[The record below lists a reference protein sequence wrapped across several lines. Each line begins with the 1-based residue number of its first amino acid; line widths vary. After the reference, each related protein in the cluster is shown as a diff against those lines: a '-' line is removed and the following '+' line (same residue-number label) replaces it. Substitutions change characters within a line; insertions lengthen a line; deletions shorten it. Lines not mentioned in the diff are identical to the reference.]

1 MNISAIIGFLSG
13 IATMIV
19 RFMDWLHDK
28 NLVESGKAQQQ
39 LSDLKGQI
47 HDVQIAMAAREA
59 VRADIL
65 TNDGKLPVNDPFRR
79 D

>member
-1 MNISAIIGFLSG
+1 MSLTAIIGFLSG
-13 IATMIV
+13 VATMIV
-19 RFMDWLHDK
+19 KFMDWLHDK

-39 LSDLKGQI
+39 LNDLRGQI
-47 HDVQIAMAAREA
+47 YDVQIAMAAREA

-65 TNDGKLPVNDPFRR
+65 SNDGKLPDNDPFRR

>member
-1 MNISAIIGFLSG
+1 MTISALIGFLSG

-39 LSDLKGQI
+39 LNDLRGQI

-65 TNDGKLPVNDPFRR
+65 VNDGKLPINDPFRR

>member
-13 IATMIV
+13 IATMVV

-39 LSDLKGQI
+39 LEDLRGQI

>member
-1 MNISAIIGFLSG
+1 MSLTAIIGFLSG
-13 IATMIV
+13 VASMIV
-19 RFMDWLHDK
+19 KFMDWLHDK

-39 LSDLKGQI
+39 LNDLRGQI

-65 TNDGKLPVNDPFRR
+65 VNDGKLPINDPFRR

>member
-1 MNISAIIGFLSG
+1 MNFTAIISLLSG
-13 IATMIV
+13 LASMV
-19 RFMDWLHDK
+19 VKFLDWLHEK
-28 NLVESGKAQQQ
+28 KLVESGKAQQQ
-39 LSDLKGQI
+39 LNDLRGQI

-65 TNDGKLPVNDPFRR
+65 SNDGKLPDNDPFRR

>member
-39 LSDLKGQI
+39 LSDLRGQI

>member
-1 MNISAIIGFLSG
+1 MNISSIIGFLSG

-19 RFMDWLHDK
+19 RFMGWLHDK
-28 NLVESGKAQQQ
+28 NLVESGKAQQR
-39 LSDLKGQI
+39 LEDLRGQI

-65 TNDGKLPVNDPFRR
+65 SNDGKLPVNDPFRR

>member
-1 MNISAIIGFLSG
+1 MSFATIIGFLSG
-13 IATMIV
+13 LATVIV
-19 RFMDWLHDK
+19 KIMGWLHDK

-39 LSDLKGQI
+39 LSDLRGQI

-59 VRADIL
+59 VRADVAR
-65 TNDGKLPVNDPFRR
+65 NPDSLPDNDPFRR

>member
-1 MNISAIIGFLSG
+1 
-13 IATMIV
+13 MIV

-28 NLVESGKAQQQ
+28 KLVEFGQAQQQ
-39 LSDLKGQI
+39 LRDLRGQI
-47 HDVQIAMAAREA
+47 NDVQIAMAAREA

-65 TNDGKLPVNDPFRR
+65 ANDGKLPINDPFRR

>member
-13 IATMIV
+13 IATMVV

-39 LSDLKGQI
+39 LSDLRGQI

>member
-1 MNISAIIGFLSG
+1 
-13 IATMIV
+13 MIV
-19 RFMDWLHDK
+19 KFMDWLHDK

-39 LSDLKGQI
+39 LNDLRGQI

-59 VRADIL
+59 VRADVL
-65 TNDGKLPVNDPFRR
+65 SNDGKLPINDPFRR

>member
-19 RFMDWLHDK
+19 RFMGWLHDK
-28 NLVESGKAQQQ
+28 NLVESGKAQQR
-39 LSDLKGQI
+39 LEDLRGQI

>member
-1 MNISAIIGFLSG
+1 MTISAIIGFLSG
-13 IATMIV
+13 LASMIV
-19 RFMDWLHDK
+19 RMMDWLHDK
-28 NLVESGKAQQQ
+28 KLVESGKAQQR
-39 LSDLKGQI
+39 LDDLRGQI

-65 TNDGKLPVNDPFRR
+65 SNDGKLPDNDPFRR

>member
-1 MNISAIIGFLSG
+1 MNFAAIIGFLSG
-13 IATMIV
+13 LATMIV
-19 RFMDWLHDK
+19 KIVDWLHDK

-39 LSDLKGQI
+39 LSDLRGQI

-59 VRADIL
+59 VRADVL
-65 TNDGKLPVNDPFRR
+65 SNDGKLPVNDPFRR

>member
-1 MNISAIIGFLSG
+1 MSFSTIIGFLSG

-19 RFMDWLHDK
+19 RFMGWLHDK
-28 NLVESGKAQQQ
+28 NLVESGKAQQR
-39 LSDLKGQI
+39 LEDLRGQI

>member
-1 MNISAIIGFLSG
+1 MSLSALIGFLSG
-13 IATMIV
+13 VATMIV

-39 LSDLKGQI
+39 LNDLKGQI

-65 TNDGKLPVNDPFRR
+65 VNDGKLPINDPFRR

>member
-1 MNISAIIGFLSG
+1 MTISALIGFLSG
-13 IATMIV
+13 VATMIV
-19 RFMDWLHDK
+19 KFMDWLHDK

-39 LSDLKGQI
+39 LNDLRGQI

-65 TNDGKLPVNDPFRR
+65 VNDGKLPINDPFRR

>member
-1 MNISAIIGFLSG
+1 MSISAIIGFLSG

-39 LSDLKGQI
+39 LEDLRGQI

-65 TNDGKLPVNDPFRR
+65 SNDGKLPVNDPFRR

>member
-1 MNISAIIGFLSG
+1 MSLTTIIGFLTG
-13 IATMIV
+13 VATMIV

-39 LSDLKGQI
+39 LNDLRGQI

-65 TNDGKLPVNDPFRR
+65 VNDGKLPVNDPFRR

>member
-1 MNISAIIGFLSG
+1 MSLTAIIGFLSG
-13 IATMIV
+13 VATMIV

-39 LSDLKGQI
+39 LNDLRGQI

-65 TNDGKLPVNDPFRR
+65 ANDGKLPINDPFRR

>member
-1 MNISAIIGFLSG
+1 MSFSAIIGFLSG

-19 RFMDWLHDK
+19 RILGWLHDK

-47 HDVQIAMAAREA
+47 NDVQIAMAAREA

>member
-13 IATMIV
+13 IATMVV
-19 RFMDWLHDK
+19 RFMGWLHDK
-28 NLVESGKAQQQ
+28 NLVESGKAQQR
-39 LSDLKGQI
+39 LEDLRGQI

>member
-1 MNISAIIGFLSG
+1 
-13 IATMIV
+13 MIV

-39 LSDLKGQI
+39 LNDLRGQI

-65 TNDGKLPVNDPFRR
+65 VNDGKLPINDPFRR

>member
-1 MNISAIIGFLSG
+1 MSFSAIIGFLSG

-19 RFMDWLHDK
+19 RIMGWLHDK

>member
-1 MNISAIIGFLSG
+1 
-13 IATMIV
+13 MIV

-39 LSDLKGQI
+39 LNDLRGQI

-59 VRADIL
+59 VRADVL
-65 TNDGKLPVNDPFRR
+65 SNDGKLPVNDPFRR

>member
-1 MNISAIIGFLSG
+1 MSFSAIIGFLSG
-13 IATMIV
+13 VATMIV

-28 NLVESGKAQQQ
+28 NLVESGQAQQQ
-39 LSDLKGQI
+39 LSDLRGQI

-59 VRADIL
+59 VRADVL
-65 TNDGKLPVNDPFRR
+65 ANDGKLPVNDPFRR

>member
-1 MNISAIIGFLSG
+1 MTISAIIGFLSG
-13 IATMIV
+13 VATMIV
-19 RFMDWLHDK
+19 KFMDWLHDK

-39 LSDLKGQI
+39 LNDLRGQI

-59 VRADIL
+59 VRADVL
-65 TNDGKLPVNDPFRR
+65 SNDGKLPINDPFRR

>member
-1 MNISAIIGFLSG
+1 MNFAAIIGFLSG
-13 IATMIV
+13 LATMIV
-19 RFMDWLHDK
+19 KIMGWLHNK

-39 LSDLKGQI
+39 LSDLRGQI

-59 VRADIL
+59 VRADVVKRP
-65 TNDGKLPVNDPFRR
+65 DSLPDNDPFRR

>member
-1 MNISAIIGFLSG
+1 MSLTAIIGFLSG
-13 IATMIV
+13 VATMIV

-39 LSDLKGQI
+39 LNDLRGQI

-65 TNDGKLPVNDPFRR
+65 VNDGKLPINDPFRR

>member
-1 MNISAIIGFLSG
+1 MTISAIIGFLSG
-13 IATMIV
+13 VATMIV
-19 RFMDWLHDK
+19 KFMDWLHDK

-39 LSDLKGQI
+39 LNDLRGQI

-65 TNDGKLPVNDPFRR
+65 VNDGKLPINDPFRR

>member
-1 MNISAIIGFLSG
+1 MSFSAIIGFLSG

-19 RFMDWLHDK
+19 RFMGWLHDK
-28 NLVESGKAQQQ
+28 NLVESGKAQQR
-39 LSDLKGQI
+39 LEDLRGQI

>member
-1 MNISAIIGFLSG
+1 MTISALIGFLSG
-13 IATMIV
+13 VATMIV

-39 LSDLKGQI
+39 LNDLKGQI

-65 TNDGKLPVNDPFRR
+65 VNDGKLPINDPFRR

>member
-1 MNISAIIGFLSG
+1 MSLTAIIGFLSG
-13 IATMIV
+13 VATMIV
-19 RFMDWLHDK
+19 KFMDWLHDK

-39 LSDLKGQI
+39 LNDLRGQI

-65 TNDGKLPVNDPFRR
+65 VNDGKLPINDPFRR

>member
-1 MNISAIIGFLSG
+1 
-13 IATMIV
+13 MIV

-28 NLVESGKAQQQ
+28 NLVELGKAQQQ
-39 LSDLKGQI
+39 LNDLRGQI

-65 TNDGKLPVNDPFRR
+65 VNDGKLPINDPFRR